1 MIEIKKVVLGLL
13 ILYVTI
19 FSFLFIRQSYKFNK
33 QMNQKINFETKVYY
47 EEFISESRA
56 KVQKYK
62 ALSTTNEQLTC
73 LNEIDKIINISY
85 KNQHPKATTYKEL
98 IDEYYNKTEEER
110 LYNYQKL
117 SQTCKLS
124 DRTTN
129 TQDIIKHTLGNMA
142 IIEEE
147 FIKVK
152 TMYQIDIKLKDD
164 WFNTLALP
172 ALDGIKENSEQ
183 SLRGRFIRNEI
194 NFIQKVLDLVGEDY
208 E

>member
-1 MIEIKKVVLGLL
+1 MIEIKKVILGLL
-13 ILYVTI
+13 ILYVAI
-19 FSFLFIRQSYKFNK
+19 FSSLFIKQSYKFNK
-33 QMNQKINFETKVYY
+33 LMNQKIEFETKEYY
-47 EEFISESRA
+47 ENFILESREMI
-56 KVQKYK
+56 KKYRV
-62 ALSTTNEQLTC
+62 LSTTNEQLNC

-98 IDEYYNKTEEER
+98 IDEYYNKSESER
-110 LYNYQKL
+110 LYNYQNL
-117 SQTCKLS
+117 SQACKLN

-147 FIKVK
+147 FIKAK
-152 TMYQIDIKLKDD
+152 TMYQINIKLKDD

-172 ALDGIKENSEQ
+172 AFDGIKEKSEQ
-183 SLRGRFIRNEI
+183 TLRGRFIRNEI